1 MKKFFIF
8 VEIPEFEGFFLNE
21 RVKVIRLYGVE
32 SEKPLLRLNNFLFE
46 GKWVFFL
53 YKPLLFSK
61 QIEKNKKRKIRR
73 KIILNFVEKNE
84 KFTSKVFFKKYLKS
98 DKNIFSI
105 EKKILRFYRIPLL
118 INMIY

>member
-8 VEIPEFEGFFLNE
+8 VEIPEFEGFFLDE
-21 RVKVIRLYGVE
+21 KVKAMRLYGVE

-46 GKWVFFL
+46 GKWIFFL

-61 QIEKNKKRKIRR
+61 QIEKNKKKI
-73 KIILNFVEKNE
+73 KKNFILNFAKKNE
-84 KFTSKVFFKKYLKS
+84 KFTSNVFLKKYFKS

-105 EKKILRFYRIPLL
+105 EKKTLRFYRIPLL
-118 INMIY
+118 INMMY

>member
-8 VEIPEFEGFFLNE
+8 VEIPEFEGFFLDE
-21 RVKVIRLYGVE
+21 KVKVMRLYGVE

-46 GKWVFFL
+46 GKWIFFL
-53 YKPLLFSK
+53 YRPMLFSK
-61 QIEKNKKRKIRR
+61 QIENKKERKIR
-73 KIILNFVEKNE
+73 KNFILNFLKKND
-84 KFTSKVFFKKYLKS
+84 KFTENVFFKKNFKI

-118 INMIY
+118 IKVIN